1 MKILHTTD
9 SDKVIEFL
17 KKNHANKEQIE
28 LTGATIWSVAV
39 EDNRVIGVAG
49 AKLGK
54 YADRIKGFFII
65 EEMRRRGIGTA
76 LLQDAMQQTRAPRVT
91 AFCTR
96 NSENLFLREGF
107 VVARVANQYGISFVE
122 WRRQS

>member
-28 LTGATIWSVAV
+28 LTGATVWSVAV
-39 EDNRVIGVAG
+39 EDNRVVGVAG
-49 AKLGK
+49 VKLGK
-54 YADRIKGFFII
+54 YADRIKGFFVVSG
-65 EEMRRRGIGTA
+65 MRENGIGAA
-76 LLQDAMQQTRAPRVT
+76 LLQDAIKQTRAQRVT

-96 NSENLFLREGF
+96 NSENLFIKEGF
-107 VVARVANQYGISFVE
+107 AVTRAANRHGISFVE
-122 WRRQS
+122 WRRES